1 MSKTILIIDD
11 SQSIRYVLKEVIEEC
26 DHNAILA
33 KDGKEGVSLY
43 QKSKPDLVLLDLSM
57 PEMCGCETSK
67 KIHDSDPNAKVL
79 LMTGMEEEKCMHGE
93 KVQNIG
99 LLKKPFTID
108 EIEKII
114 SQYLK

>member
-1 MSKTILIIDD
+1 MQKTILVIDD
-11 SQSIRYVLKEVIEEC
+11 SQSIRLVLKEVIEMH
-26 DHNAILA
+26 DYNLILA

-79 LMTGMEEEKCMHGE
+79 LMTGMEDEECEHGK

-99 LLKKPFTID
+99 FLKKPFTID
-108 EIEKII
+108 EIEKTI

>member
-11 SQSIRYVLKEVIEEC
+11 SESIRHVLKEVIEEC

-67 KIHDSDPNAKVL
+67 KIHDYDPNAKVL
-79 LMTGMEEEKCMHGE
+79 LMTGMGDEKCEHGKE
-93 KVQNIG
+93 IQNIG

>member
-1 MSKTILIIDD
+1 MHSYNL
-11 SQSIRYVLKEVIEEC
+11 
-26 DHNAILA
+26 ILA
-33 KDGKEGVSLY
+33 KNGEEGVSLY
-43 QKSKPDLVLLDLSM
+43 EKAKPELVLLDLSM

-79 LMTGMEEEKCMHGE
+79 LMTGMEEEKCVYGKE
-93 KVQNIG
+93 VQNIG
-99 LLKKPFTID
+99 FLKKPFTID

>member
-1 MSKTILIIDD
+1 MSKTILVIDD
-11 SQSIRYVLKEVIEEC
+11 SESIRHVLKEVIEEC
-26 DHNAILA
+26 DHNTILA

-43 QKSKPDLVLLDLSM
+43 EKSKPDLVLLDLSM

-67 KIHDSDPNAKVL
+67 KIHDADPNAKVL
-79 LMTGMEEEKCMHGE
+79 LMTGMEDEKCVHGE

-99 LLKKPFTID
+99 FLKKPFTID
-108 EIEKII
+108 EIEKTI